1 MTVNRPAL
9 ALFGLVIWG
18 AQAGSLSLAPG
29 RSPYDTAVLL
39 ALLTAFA
46 LLLTIGAALLTGALA
61 RYGRTWVTV
70 AGWALIFLAAAVA
83 AFDGI
88 SYSWLRLHL
97 SDSLSMLYW
106 YVRAN
111 PVGISAKLAGLAAGA
126 GLFVAAAIAAAIA
139 AERIG
144 RRAPRRAPR
153 ALVLALCA
161 AAVVFAALDAAA
173 ARTLSSQAYHARR
186 HALLVPQIV
195 PAGDSR
201 SGDYL
206 FVIEAPAI
214 RQLSPLESGR
224 AQLERITPASVAE
237 PLNVFF
243 FVVESLRAD
252 TARSPVMP
260 ALAAL
265 APQALSGRVQAAGG
279 NCTFI
284 SWVSLLHGVNPVYW
298 TVRLRQPR
306 HEGAAPVAALKRAG
320 YRTHAY
326 SSYELNYFGSDRA
339 LFGSDLALADEIA
352 GQQALSEGLDRP
364 NVAELDVRVFEQLR
378 ESARRQGATGR
389 NLYFAFLGALHHNYE
404 WPRDFVPPFQP
415 FMPDA
420 DVVLRGMRPSQAPLL
435 RARYDNA
442 ARFTD
447 ELFAR
452 FFAFLDDSG
461 LRANSIVVIAGDH
474 GEEFMEEGRLVH
486 SSSLNRYQVE
496 TPVMVFLPPAMRASV
511 PGPPGGRA
519 LASHADVF
527 PTVMRAL
534 GLDDD
539 IAGLM
544 TGTPLMDEDTF
555 AVSALCS
562 THEPE
567 RLLLQTPGSK
577 LLMEFDGIQKRG
589 YSLFARELRGIAL
602 LDARYQRL
610 EPQPPGASV
619 LARPDIRKALSA
631 FIEPRR

>member
-18 AQAGSLSLAPG
+18 ALAGSLWRAPG
-29 RSPYDTAVLL
+29 LSSYDTVVLVG
-39 ALLTAFA
+39 LLTAFA
-46 LLLTIGAALLTGALA
+46 LLLTIGAALLTGALE
-61 RYGRTWVTV
+61 RHGRRSVTL
-70 AGWALIFLAAAVA
+70 AGWVLVFLAAAVA
-83 AFDGI
+83 ACDAI
-88 SYSWLRLHL
+88 SYYWLSLHL
-97 SDSLSMLYW
+97 TDSVLMLYW

-111 PVGISAKLAGLAAGA
+111 PVGISAKLAGLAAWS
-126 GLFVAAAIAAAIA
+126 GLLIAAAIAAAIV

-144 RRAPRRAPR
+144 RRAPRRSSR
-153 ALVLALCA
+153 ALALAVCA
-161 AAVVFAALDAAA
+161 AAAVFVALDAAA
-173 ARTLSSQAYHARR
+173 ARTVSLQAYHARR

-195 PAGDSR
+195 QAGDSR
-201 SGDYL
+201 SDDYL

-214 RQLSPLESGR
+214 RQLPPLEEGR
-224 AQLERITPASVAE
+224 AQLEAITPASVAE

-284 SWVSLLHGVNPVYW
+284 SWVSLMHGVNPAYW

-306 HEGAAPVAALKRAG
+306 HEGSAPVAALKRAG

-326 SSYELNYFGSDRA
+326 SSYELSYFGADRA
-339 LFGSDLALADEIA
+339 LFGSDLALADEIM
-352 GQQALSEGLDRP
+352 GQEALSQGLDSP
-364 NVAELDVRVFEQLR
+364 NVAELDVRVFERLR
-378 ESARRQGATGR
+378 ESASRHGATGR
-389 NLYFAFLGALHHNYE
+389 NLYFAFLGAMHHNYE
-404 WPRDFVPPFQP
+404 WPRDFRPPFTP
-415 FMPDA
+415 FMSDA

-447 ELFAR
+447 GLFDR
-452 FFAFLDDSG
+452 FFAFLDDAR
-461 LRANSIVVIAGDH
+461 LREHSIVVIAGDH

-486 SSSLNRYQVE
+486 SSALNRYQIE
-496 TPVMVFLPPAMRASV
+496 TPIMVFLPPAMHASL
-511 PGPPGGRA
+511 PERPAGRSV
-519 LASHADVF
+519 ASHADAF

-562 THEPE
+562 TNEPE
-567 RLLLQTPGSK
+567 RLLVQTPESK
-577 LLMEFDGIQKRG
+577 LLVEFDGIRKRG

-602 LDARYQRL
+602 LDARYQRMD
-610 EPQPPGASV
+610 PPAHGAGV
-619 LARPDIRKALSA
+619 LARRDIRAALSS
-631 FIEPRR
+631 FLELGK